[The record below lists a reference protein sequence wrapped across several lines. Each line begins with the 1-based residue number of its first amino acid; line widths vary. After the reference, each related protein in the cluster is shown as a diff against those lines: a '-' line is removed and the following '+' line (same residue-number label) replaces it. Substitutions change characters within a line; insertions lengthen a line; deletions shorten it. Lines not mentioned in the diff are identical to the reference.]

1 MTTPTVISSE
11 TMTLYCE
18 VQRLESI
25 LASSRKENSILR
37 KKLSKIIAKTNTFL
51 DSKVLKSASKAN
63 AKLTISLSKQKAKF
77 ELEKAKFFKMKS
89 DYLLKIKNQKTE
101 NSKKLIAKNLLKKEN
116 LLKAKAAKAA
126 KSAQLKLE
134 KAEFLTAKK
143 AKLLKEKVEK
153 AEKLKIKKAKL
164 LKEKVEKAEKLK
176 IKKAEILKA
185 KVEKAEKLKIKK
197 AEILKAKSEKFL
209 QSKLK
214 KAEIAKSKAEI
225 STGKVGLKGDI
236 RIQAILEN
244 KKRLI
249 KKYNEISFG
258 EDQILLITPLK
269 NGMIKKMISEKKKK
283 IREDLKIRKI
293 QLSVEMKKV
302 VQDQ

>member
-63 AKLTISLSKQKAKF
+63 AKLTINLSKQKAKF

-134 KAEFLTAKK
+134 KAEFLTA
-143 AKLLKEKVEK
+143 
-153 AEKLKIKKAKL
+153 KKAKL

>member
-1 MTTPTVISSE
+1 
-11 TMTLYCE
+11 
-18 VQRLESI
+18 
-25 LASSRKENSILR
+25 
-37 KKLSKIIAKTNTFL
+37 
-51 DSKVLKSASKAN
+51 
-63 AKLTISLSKQKAKF
+63 
-77 ELEKAKFFKMKS
+77 
-89 DYLLKIKNQKTE
+89 
-101 NSKKLIAKNLLKKEN
+101 
-116 LLKAKAAKAA
+116 
-126 KSAQLKLE
+126 
-134 KAEFLTAKK
+134 
-143 AKLLKEKVEK
+143 
-153 AEKLKIKKAKL
+153 
-164 LKEKVEKAEKLK
+164 
-176 IKKAEILKA
+176 
-185 KVEKAEKLKIKK
+185 AEKLKIKK

>member
-1 MTTPTVISSE
+1 MG
-11 TMTLYCE
+11 
-18 VQRLESI
+18 
-25 LASSRKENSILR
+25 
-37 KKLSKIIAKTNTFL
+37 
-51 DSKVLKSASKAN
+51 
-63 AKLTISLSKQKAKF
+63 
-77 ELEKAKFFKMKS
+77 
-89 DYLLKIKNQKTE
+89 
-101 NSKKLIAKNLLKKEN
+101 KKEN

-126 KSAQLKLE
+126 KSAQL
-134 KAEFLTAKK
+134 
-143 AKLLKEKVEK
+143 
-153 AEKLKIKKAKL
+153 
-164 LKEKVEKAEKLK
+164 
-176 IKKAEILKA
+176 

-214 KAEIAKSKAEI
+214 KAEIAKGKA
-225 STGKVGLKGDI
+225 GLKGDI

-293 QLSVEMKKV
+293 QLSVEMKKKKK
-302 VQDQ
+302 